1 LFAMG
6 WNRSVRASTITLDE
20 ARHPMNWHD
29 RKPRHGIAGAAPAP
43 WRAGPIASFECG
55 NAEAIR
61 GAALRTGLSL
71 DERAAPRE
79 TWGDAEAYERWV
91 GRWSRRIAHHF
102 VEWLAVPPGRIWGD
116 VGCGTGAL
124 AQYIVRRAD
133 PERVVGL
140 DRSGV
145 FIAAA
150 RNRTHDARV
159 QFEIG
164 DACATEW
171 NAGACDV
178 TVAGLVLNF
187 VADADT
193 MVREMTRVTAPL
205 GRVATYVWDY
215 TGGMEMIRH
224 FWDVAL
230 ELNPEHSN
238 AERAKRFAL
247 CRPRPLLELFLR
259 AGLTSVSIRPIDIA
273 TVFEDFD
280 DYWMPFLG
288 RQGIAPA
295 FLASLAPTARDR
307 IRDQL
312 RARLTP
318 SGDGPIAMLARAW
331 AVQGTVPSCP
341 IS

>member
-1 LFAMG
+1 
-6 WNRSVRASTITLDE
+6 
-20 ARHPMNWHD
+20 MNWQE
-29 RKPRHGIAGAAPAP
+29 RKTRLGIAGAAAASP
-43 WRAGPIASFECG
+43 RAGRIASFECG
-55 NAEAIR
+55 DAEAIR
-61 GAALRTGLSL
+61 GAALRTGLSPS
-71 DERAAPRE
+71 ERAAPKE

-91 GRWSRRIAHHF
+91 GRWSRRIADHF
-102 VEWLAVPPGRIWGD
+102 VEWLAVPPGRSWSD

-124 AQYIVRRAD
+124 TQCIARRAN
-133 PERVVGL
+133 PERVMGL

-150 RNRTHDARV
+150 RNRTHDGRV
-159 QFEIG
+159 QYQIG
-164 DACATEW
+164 DACATGW
-171 NAGACDV
+171 NTGACDV

-187 VADADT
+187 VADADA
-193 MVREMTRVTAPL
+193 MVREMTRVTTPL

-230 ELNPEHSN
+230 ELHPEHSN

-295 FLASLAPTARDR
+295 YLASLPPAARER

-318 SGDGPIAMLARAW
+318 AGDGPIALLARAW
-331 AVQGTVPSCP
+331 AVQGTVPSSP
-341 IS
+341 AS